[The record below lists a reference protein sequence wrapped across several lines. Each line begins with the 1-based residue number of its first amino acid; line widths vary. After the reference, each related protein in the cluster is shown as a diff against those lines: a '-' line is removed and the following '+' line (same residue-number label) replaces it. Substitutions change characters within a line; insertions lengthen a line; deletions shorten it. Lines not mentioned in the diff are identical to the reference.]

1 MQFQTKMAKNNASDL
16 IEQTIS
22 LLRQA
27 VAAILFCC
35 VFQKKEKIRKI
46 IVLIL
51 KFSASFYK
59 IVLLKK
65 SVLIDSI
72 NSYLVDSMNDSMND
86 YLSDSMNDSM
96 NN

>member
-27 VAAILFCC
+27 VAAILFC